1 LIEFAYLIFASMNHI
16 ENEEIDKNHTLVHM
30 AWLDKRLL
38 TEVITLY
45 TTWYDDNWKDYIRSK
60 YYVHEM
66 EGIYKALAEDKL
78 ILSLTKL
85 GKNPPNSFTDTYI
98 LLQDIDT
105 LLEQK
110 TKNAH
115 HHKLYKERMDL
126 VWPILKRLKEAIRNA
141 ANNANMLNMEVKGH
155 AQTKAIRELSEK
167 LSSDSNEHRSAIA
180 KLETE
185 LRELRL
191 LLPGSQRSVDGEPS
205 EAAGGPLLPPAPP
218 GGEAPAADESA
229 SSGVQRGKKL
239 YNSITRAFGRKKITP
254 SDRAL
259 LLEQLRE
266 MI

>member
-1 LIEFAYLIFASMNHI
+1 MA
-16 ENEEIDKNHTLVHM
+16 ENEEIDKNHTLSDM
-30 AWLDKRLL
+30 ARLDKRLL

-45 TTWYDDNWKDYIRSK
+45 TTWYDDNWKDYIRAK

-66 EGIYKALAEDKL
+66 EGIYKALTEDKL

-85 GKNPPNSFTDTYI
+85 GKNPPNSYTDTDI
-98 LLQDIDT
+98 LLQDIDF
-105 LLEQK
+105 LFEQK
-110 TKNAH
+110 TENAH
-115 HHKLYKERMDL
+115 HHKQYQERMDL

-180 KLETE
+180 RLETE

-191 LLPGSQRSVDGEPS
+191 LLPVSQRSVDGEPS
-205 EAAGGPLLPPAPP
+205 EAAGGPVPPPDPP
-218 GGEAPAADESA
+218 GDEAPATDKSA
-229 SSGVQRGKKL
+229 SSGKRGGKL
-239 YNSITRAFGRKKITP
+239 YNSIARVFGGNKITP

>member
-1 LIEFAYLIFASMNHI
+1 VANP
-16 ENEEIDKNHTLVHM
+16 
-30 AWLDKRLL
+30 AWR
-38 TEVITLY
+38 
-45 TTWYDDNWKDYIRSK
+45 NWKEYIRAK
-60 YYVHEM
+60 YWVIET
-66 EGIYKALAEDKL
+66 EGIYRALVEDKL

-85 GKNPPNSFTDTYI
+85 EKNQPDSYHNTHI

-110 TKNAH
+110 TVYAH
-115 HHKLYKERMDL
+115 HHVKYKERMDL
-126 VWPILKRLKEAIRNA
+126 VWPILNQLKEAVRNA

-205 EAAGGPLLPPAPP
+205 EAAGGPVPPPAPP

-229 SSGVQRGKKL
+229 SSGEKRGGKL
-239 YNSITRAFGRKKITP
+239 YNSISRVFGRKKITP